1 MTAEVALMTA
11 KLIESIG
18 LLLNI
23 AGAIVLAWGLMIDR
37 KTAIGLGVD
46 RHAGATDEENLRPTV
61 KDRLRQ
67 SQNAEI
73 GLALLVFGFIG
84 QLVAHWIS

>member
-1 MTAEVALMTA
+1 MFAQGDRKSRSWPV
-11 KLIESIG
+11 
-18 LLLNI
+18 LLNI

-37 KTAIGLGVD
+37 KTAIGLGVH
-46 RHAGATDEENLRPTV
+46 RHAGATDEENLPAV